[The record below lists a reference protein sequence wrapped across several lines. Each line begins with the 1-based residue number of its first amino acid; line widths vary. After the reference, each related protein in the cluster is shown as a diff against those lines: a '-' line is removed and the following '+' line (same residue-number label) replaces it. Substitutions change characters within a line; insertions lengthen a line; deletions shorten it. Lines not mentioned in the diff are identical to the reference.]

1 MENNDWVR
9 QPQENEDSYMFS
21 GQLLITSGAR
31 SLLSDEEVNYIITD
45 VKEFVKQENG
55 IDYLQVYQHSKT
67 KQKLFF
73 IDQLNRDM
81 IAFGGYKPEHNHA
94 TILLPSEY

>member
-1 MENNDWVR
+1 MGNKDWVR
-9 QPQENEDSYMFS
+9 QPQETEGTYMFS

-31 SLLSDEEVNYIITD
+31 SLLTDEEINLIITD
-45 VKEFVKQENG
+45 VKEFVEQENG
-55 IDYLQVYQHSKT
+55 IDYLLVYQHSKT

-73 IDQLNRDM
+73 IDQLNREM
-81 IAFGGYKPEHNHA
+81 IASGGYKTEHNHA